1 MPFFLH
7 FLASKKGA
15 SAKASFDPAW
25 GAFIDTV
32 PAMTW
37 VADNEGRVL
46 YANAAWREATGI
58 RGKLGALE
66 DLVHP
71 EDRERLGVSGAMPSG
86 GSTAFEFRLRRAD
99 GQFRWVLEQIRPWCD
114 AKGVH
119 LGFIGSAIDIHE
131 KRHHERRLSLI
142 ALRQTSL
149 ACFGRFI
156 VEHSESAVVA
166 AEAVRLFCEHLG
178 FEAGLLIRLGGE
190 EPSVPR
196 VVHARGL
203 PDGADPV
210 LRPFP
215 GVGTPLHF
223 PEDGD
228 EFPVGGDWLESEGW
242 RHGLAVPVDPA
253 APELGWFVGLSTEE
267 PEAPPSLTYARD
279 LVSIFA
285 VAEARQRAER
295 DLRAGS
301 ERALLIQKM
310 EAVGLLAG
318 GVAHDFNN
326 LLTAIRCIAELLR
339 EDLSDEAQRSRADD
353 ILHAASRAGHLVRQL
368 LAFSRHEVVQ
378 PEPVDLQLLVDN
390 LRGFIRSL
398 LSEHIR
404 IDFDLRGDPAW
415 CMADPKQVEQVL
427 FNLCLNARDV
437 MIVEGT
443 LRVSVGPGPLSA
455 AGAKQVRLSVAD
467 TGPGIPPQVAAR
479 LVQPFFT
486 TKPRGRG
493 TGLGLAASR
502 SIARGFGGD
511 LTFET
516 EAGRG
521 TVFHLDLPEVAD
533 PYHLGR
539 EPAAAESPAG
549 RKCVIL
555 LVEDDDLVRS
565 ITSLLAKAFGHQT
578 IAFGDPLE
586 ALAWAGR
593 DGLQGVD
600 VLVTDIVMPGMSGHA
615 LAKQLRGLRPDLP
628 VLYMSGYV
636 DDEETR
642 AAIEQPGVAFLA
654 KPFSNQEFASRLE
667 MALAS
672 MPPSAAE

>member
-1 MPFFLH
+1 MPFFLR
-7 FLASKKGA
+7 FIAPGKSV
-15 SAKASFDPAW
+15 SAKAVFDPSW
-25 GAFIDTV
+25 GVFLDTV
-32 PAMTW
+32 PAMIW
-37 VADNEGRVL
+37 VADSRGRVL
-46 YANAAWREATGI
+46 FANAAWREATGI
-58 RGKLGALE
+58 RGKLGELA

-71 EDRERLGVSGAMPSG
+71 EDQERLGASGAVPSG
-86 GSTAFEFRLRRAD
+86 GSTSFEFRLRRAD
-99 GQFRWVLEQIRPWCD
+99 GEFRWVLEQIRPWYD
-114 AKGVH
+114 GKGAH
-119 LGFIGSAIDIHE
+119 LGFIGSGVDIHE
-131 KRHHERRLSLI
+131 QRRHERRLSLI

-156 VEHSESAVVA
+156 VEKSDMAVVA
-166 AEAVRLFCEHLG
+166 AEAVRLFCEHLAFQAG
-178 FEAGLLIRLGGE
+178 FLIRPGVE
-190 EPSVPR
+190 ESMVPAI
-196 VVHARGL
+196 VCARGL
-203 PDGADPV
+203 PDGVVPV
-210 LRPFP
+210 LLPFP
-215 GVGTPLHF
+215 ASGMPRHF
-223 PEDGD
+223 PEDAEG
-228 EFPVGGDWLESEGW
+228 FPVDAEWLAADGW
-242 RHGLAVPVDPA
+242 RHGLAVPVDPT
-253 APELGWFVGLSTEE
+253 APELGWFVGLSREA
-267 PEAPPSLTYARD
+267 PDAPPSLIYARD
-279 LVSIFA
+279 LLSIFA

-339 EDLSDEAQRSRADD
+339 EDLPDEAQRSRADD

-378 PEPVDLQLLVDN
+378 PEPVDLQTLVDN

-404 IDFDLRGDPAW
+404 IDFALGEQPAW
-415 CMADPKQVEQVL
+415 CQADPKQVEQVL

-443 LRVSVGPGPLSA
+443 LRVSVGPGPVSA

-467 TGPGIPPQVAAR
+467 TGPGVPPHVAGR
-479 LVQPFFT
+479 LFQPFFT

-521 TVFHLDLPEVAD
+521 TVFHLDLPELSN
-533 PYHLGR
+533 PYGMGS
-539 EPAAAESPAG
+539 ESAPAAPASG
-549 RKCVIL
+549 RKCSIL
-555 LVEDDDLVRS
+555 LVEDDDLVRT
-565 ITSLLAKAFGHQT
+565 ITRLLAESFGHKVVP
-578 IAFGDPLE
+578 FGD
-586 ALAWAGR
+586 AWAEQG
-593 DGLQGVD
+593 GLDTVD
-600 VLVTDIVMPGMSGHA
+600 LAMTDIVMPGMSGHA
-615 LAKQLRGLRPDLP
+615 LAKRLRRLRPDLP
-628 VLYMSGYV
+628 LLYMSGYV

-642 AAIEQPGVAFLA
+642 AAIGQPGVAFLA
-654 KPFSNQEFASRLE
+654 KPFSNHEFANRIEL
-667 MALAS
+667 ALAS
-672 MPPSAAE
+672 VSRDTP